1 MKSKTTAAV
10 LALLLG
16 GLGVHKFYLGRP
28 GQGFLYLLFCWSL
41 VPAFIALIDFFFL
54 VFMSQEKF
62 NKKYLTTTEQYQMAS
77 PQTHV
82 KCPDCRE
89 LVRKDAR
96 KCRHCG
102 CTLEPEVA

>member
-16 GLGVHKFYLGRP
+16 GLGVHKFYLGRA
-28 GQGFLYLLFCWSL
+28 GQGFLYLVFCWTFIPAL
-41 VPAFIALIDFFFL
+41 VALIDFFVL

-62 NKKYLTTTEQYQMAS
+62 ASKYLTMNEQYQMAT
-77 PQTHV
+77 PETHV

-102 CTLEPEVA
+102 CDLVPVEA